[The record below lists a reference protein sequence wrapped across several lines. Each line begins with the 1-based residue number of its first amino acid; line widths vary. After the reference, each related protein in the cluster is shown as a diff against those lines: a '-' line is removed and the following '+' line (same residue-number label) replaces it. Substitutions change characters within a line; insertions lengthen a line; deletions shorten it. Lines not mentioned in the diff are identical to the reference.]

1 MVHVVGPINSQYV
14 VLDEEQPRPHRCAA
28 SYLNYRT
35 NRVTEALRWE
45 HVHPAL
51 WIHMRFEA
59 QSSSFNMPGRLPR
72 LHCIFPVSSLPLRT
86 IQSPEQELQ
95 TQESAYMDTIHKAAE
110 RLTV

>member
-1 MVHVVGPINSQYV
+1 
-14 VLDEEQPRPHRCAA
+14 
-28 SYLNYRT
+28 
-35 NRVTEALRWE
+35 
-45 HVHPAL
+45 
-51 WIHMRFEA
+51 
-59 QSSSFNMPGRLPR
+59 MPGRLPR